1 MRHILTILLISISIN
16 LHSQTFDRKIPVD
29 TKVITEHS
37 TNILGKKVNYL
48 AQIGTQPTWDSNGE
62 VIATLH

>member
-16 LHSQTFDRKIPVD
+16 LHSQTFDRKIPAD

-37 TNILGKKVNYL
+37 TNILGKKVN
-48 AQIGTQPTWDSNGE
+48 
-62 VIATLH
+62 